1 MAVRV
6 VDRTPGAL
14 VVVKPAGLASELTR
28 DPAGDSLVQRL
39 RADGLP
45 DVRLV
50 HRLDAPACGLVL
62 VALTPAAAA
71 HYAREIE
78 ARRWQKW
85 YVARLAQPVAVTRRL
100 VGPHKAYLRTEGRV
114 ATVVRSGG
122 KPSFLDVVMA
132 APAPEDAGWS
142 HVLIRLHTGRFHQIR
157 VMMANLG
164 APLSGDTR
172 YGGPAGAMYL
182 EHVLLGAKPAQS
194 ERWRVWQSPPHRD
207 RPQWHTDM
215 TAAVAGQASALTTTL
230 DAELVAPAE

>member
-1 MAVRV
+1 VAVRV
-6 VDRTPGAL
+6 VDRTPGAI

-157 VMMANLG
+157 AMMAHAG
-164 APLSGDTR
+164 APLAGDAT
-172 YGGPAGAMYL
+172 YGGPGVWPLYL
-182 EHVLLGAKPAQS
+182 EHVVLGNVVDTTGT
-194 ERWRVWQSPPHRD
+194 WTVWQAPPHEDRD
-207 RPQWHTDM
+207 AW
-215 TAAVAGQASALTTTL
+215 S
-230 DAELVAPAE
+230 AELVAAVEAAAATARTTPPPPDSAP